1 MNSPILQIQD
11 ISFSYDRETVLHSIS
26 MDVNPGE
33 FVGVIG
39 PNGSGKSTLLKLLGG
54 VLTSNSGKLFFCVKK
69 CFFRESPPRR
79 RRAFLKMGKK
89 RQQ

>member
-1 MNSPILQIQD
+1 MNSSILQIQD
-11 ISFSYDRETVLHSIS
+11 TSFSYDRETVLHSIS

-54 VLTSNSGKLFFCVKK
+54 VLKADSGKLFFKEKK
-69 CFFRESPPRR
+69 C
-79 RRAFLKMGKK
+79 
-89 RQQ
+89 

>member
-54 VLTSNSGKLFFCVKK
+54 VLKADSGKLFF
-69 CFFRESPPRR
+69 
-79 RRAFLKMGKK
+79 
-89 RQQ
+89 